1 MHKNYMMWKYLWF
14 LLVTNYIISNV
25 IVIGDQGKCYSQLE
39 VSENKDVIFLQLKFT
54 DHSLDSTPG
63 PCLCL
68 FKLPSQRAIVYVA
81 YK

>member
-1 MHKNYMMWKYLWF
+1 M
-14 LLVTNYIISNV
+14 LLS
-25 IVIGDQGKCYSQLE
+25 E
-39 VSENKDVIFLQLKFT
+39 VSENKDVIFLQSKFT

-63 PCLCL
+63 PCLSL